1 MCGEVQAW
9 LKKMDV
15 HHQTSSTYLHHA
27 NSRAEIAVKSTKRI
41 LQDCL
46 MKNGSIHNDKFL
58 RAVLQYRNTPHQ
70 DCRRSPAQM
79 VYGKQLRDFLP
90 ALHNKLEPMK
100 DWSVTQEHRE
110 RMLAKK
116 REDDGQ
122 RWATRTKDLAELEVG
137 T

>member
-1 MCGEVQAW
+1 MIREFFAIWNKAEHLTTDGESQMMCGEVQAW

-15 HHQTSSTYLHHA
+15 HHQTSITYLHHA

-79 VYGKQLRDFLP
+79 IFGRTLRDFVP
-90 ALHNKLEPMK
+90 GMPYKYSPSA
-100 DWSVTQEHRE
+100 D
-110 RMLAKK
+110 
-116 REDDGQ
+116 
-122 RWATRTKDLAELEVG
+122 
-137 T
+137 